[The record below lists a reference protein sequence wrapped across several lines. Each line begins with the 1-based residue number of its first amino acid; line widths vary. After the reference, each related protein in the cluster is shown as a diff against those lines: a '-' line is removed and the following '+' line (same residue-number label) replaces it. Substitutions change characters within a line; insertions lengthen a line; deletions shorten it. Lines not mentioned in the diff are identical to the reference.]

1 VGPVAVADPSPKF
14 HEYVVFAVVFVD
26 VLVKVHV
33 NPLHDLVK
41 LAVRTGGGGGAPDPM
56 NNV

>member
-14 HEYVVFAVVFVD
+14 HEYVVFAVVIVD

-41 LAVRTGGGGGAPDPM
+41 LAVSVGGGGGAPLPM
-56 NNV
+56 NRV

>member
-1 VGPVAVADPSPKF
+1 VGPDAVADPSPKF

-26 VLVKVHV
+26 VLVKLHV

-41 LAVRTGGGGGAPDPM
+41 LAVSVGGGGGAPLPM
-56 NNV
+56 NRV